1 MCYFLRLFHNVCYL
15 QRKVFGPADEIGPC
29 HWFLYETRGEIPWKL
44 EIMSVLVACGWTRH
58 GRLGF
63 ADKVLSTKT
72 ASSSLCILYIIFN
85 ILHCDFNGSSF
96 KYLFESQFAIFII
109 ITREENVPIFQ
120 KCFIYDEFKKD

>member
-1 MCYFLRLFHNVCYL
+1 MLFLAIIPKCLLSYS
-15 QRKVFGPADEIGPC
+15 GPANEIGPC
-29 HWFLYETRGEIPWKL
+29 HCFLYETRGEIPWKL

-96 KYLFESQFAIFII
+96 KYLFESQFAIFTI
-109 ITREENVPIFQ
+109 ITREENVVAFA
-120 KCFIYDEFKKD
+120 FKNNYKN